1 VVDLPVQFRAQGW
14 CVSCFDQAVAESM
27 ICVRSF
33 EFAGRIFK
41 TCERLWHR
49 GPAARHVA
57 QQLMRCGTSVGANAE
72 EAQDA
77 QTKADFVARLSIS
90 RKEAREALYWLR
102 LAVHS
107 GAATAAE
114 IEWELK
120 EIGEIRAML
129 VAAIRTAR
137 ASPSRGQSLPNS

>member
-1 VVDLPVQFRAQGW
+1 
-14 CVSCFDQAVAESM
+14 VAESV

-33 EFAGRIFK
+33 EFAVRIFK
-41 TCERLWHR
+41 ICERLWNR
-49 GPAARHVA
+49 GPGARHVA
-57 QQLMRCGTSVGANAE
+57 QQLLRCGTSVGANAE

-90 RKEAREALYWLR
+90 RKEARETRYWLR
-102 LAVHS
+102 LAVRT

-137 ASPSRGQSLPNS
+137 SSGWRGQSLPDS

>member
-1 VVDLPVQFRAQGW
+1 
-14 CVSCFDQAVAESM
+14 VAESV

-33 EFAGRIFK
+33 EFAVRIFK
-41 TCERLWHR
+41 TCDRLWNR
-49 GPAARHVA
+49 GPGARHVA
-57 QQLMRCGTSVGANAE
+57 QQLLRCGTSVGANAE

-90 RKEAREALYWLR
+90 RKEARETRYWLR
-102 LAVHS
+102 LTVRT
-107 GAATAAE
+107 GAATVEE

-129 VAAIRTAR
+129 VAAIKTAR
-137 ASPSRGQSLPNS
+137 SSGWRGQSLPDS

>member
-1 VVDLPVQFRAQGW
+1 
-14 CVSCFDQAVAESM
+14 M
-27 ICVRSF
+27 RSF
-33 EFAGRIFK
+33 EFARRIVK
-41 TCERLWHR
+41 TCERLWN
-49 GPAARHVA
+49 GPGARHVA

-90 RKEAREALYWLR
+90 RKEARETRYWLR
-102 LAVHS
+102 LAVYS

-137 ASPSRGQSLPNS
+137 ASASRGESLPDS